1 MKTTDRPAV
10 AVGDTIE
17 VTGHRVGDAARSGE
31 IEEVLGSGEHPHYR
45 VRWEDGHSSLLFP
58 GSDTRITRK
67 RRPTRRR
74 RAPSRALVESL
85 RDAGIEFELLPH
97 KRTESAVAEA
107 RELGVLPQETAKT
120 IVLRTGGGFVRSVIR
135 ASDRLDLLRLRET
148 IGVPDAELATEAELR
163 SAYPEFELGAVPP
176 FGGERHDR
184 VVVDVELCGCEF
196 LVLEAGR
203 HDESLRLRTADL
215 LQVADAEIARISG
228 D

>member
-1 MKTTDRPAV
+1 MKTKDRPAV
-10 AVGDTIE
+10 AAGDTIE
-17 VTGHRVGDAARSGE
+17 VTGHRVGEAVRSGE
-31 IEEVLGSGEHPHYR
+31 IEEVLGSDEHPHYR

-58 GSDTRITRK
+58 GGDTRITRT
-67 RRPTRRR
+67 RRPSRRR

-85 RDAGIEFELLPH
+85 REAGVQFEVLPH
-97 KRTESAVAEA
+97 RRTESAVAEA
-107 RELGVLPQETAKT
+107 HELGVLPQETAKT
-120 IVLRTGGGFVRSVIR
+120 IVLRTADGFVRSVIR
-135 ASDRLDLLRLRET
+135 ASDRLDLHRIRET
-148 IGVPDAELATEAELR
+148 IAAADATLATEAELR

-184 VVVDVELCGCEF
+184 VVVDVELCGSEF

-215 LQVADAEIARISG
+215 LQVADAEIARISA

>member
-1 MKTTDRPAV
+1 MKTKERPTV
-10 AVGDTIE
+10 AAGDTIE
-17 VTGHRVGDAARSGE
+17 VTGHRVGDAVRSGE
-31 IEEVLGSGEHPHYR
+31 IEEVLGPEEHPHYR

-58 GSDTRITRK
+58 GSDTKITRK
-67 RRPTRRR
+67 RRPARRR

-85 RDAGIEFELLPH
+85 REAGIEFEVLPH
-97 KRTESAVAEA
+97 RRTETAVAEA
-107 RELGVLPQETAKT
+107 HELGVLPQETAKT
-120 IVLRTGGGFVRSVIR
+120 VVLRTDGGFVRCVLR
-135 ASDRLDLLRLRET
+135 ASDRLDLHRLRET
-148 IGVPDAELATEAELR
+148 LAAPDAELATEDELT

-215 LQVADAEIARISG
+215 LQVADAEIARISA